1 MSGPGAVSLDCLKV
15 FSQTFIRVVG
25 VALQTI
31 RRHHMV
37 SAVWATL
44 RSNGLA
50 EEDRLAEEGWLVDVD
65 GWLAGDALTA
75 GRLVCL

>member
-15 FSQTFIRVVG
+15 FSQTFIRVIG

-50 EEDRLAEEGWLVDVD
+50 EDWLVDVD